1 MSRGLLA
8 LVIAAAVLGAA
19 GWLALGGG
27 DAKPPT
33 VESIP
38 GVKEPATPSTVPA
51 VQAEAAPQAQR
62 EVRQPAKPK
71 APVWAPE
78 RLQADPKWKV
88 PVDPKGYMH
97 HTLNESGLFTGNEP
111 RFDLIEKSVQL
122 SAREEINPDR
132 KRLSFSQG
140 IELDAKLEPLHKQ
153 MLDLA
158 QQEQLAK
165 GPAMHEAIEA
175 GDFVELGLA
184 AMSRVQLPKD
194 LETWQG
200 STKEI
205 EVVSYLNGRYG
216 SFGRNYLFAVIGG
229 NPAEPQKSWVVY
241 AVRSRVPDYF
251 KLRDQIDQLRSER
264 DQQARTFFAAIR

>member
-1 MSRGLLA
+1 MSRGVLA
-8 LVIAAAVLGAA
+8 LVVAATVLGGA
-19 GWLALGGG
+19 GWLAFGGG
-27 DAKPPT
+27 DAKPPS
-33 VESIP
+33 EEP
-38 GVKEPATPSTVPA
+38 GAAAKQELASSAVPA
-51 VQAEAAPQAQR
+51 QSEAVPQVQR

-78 RLQADPKWKV
+78 RLQVDPKWKV

-111 RFDLIEKSVQL
+111 RFDLVEKSMQL

-153 MLDLA
+153 LLELA
-158 QQEQLAK
+158 QQEQIAK
-165 GPAMHEAIEA
+165 GPAMHEAIE
-175 GDFVELGLA
+175 GGEFIELGLPT
-184 AMSRVQLPKD
+184 MSRVQLPKEI
-194 LETWQG
+194 ETWQG
-200 STKEI
+200 SPKEI

-241 AVRSRVPDYF
+241 AVRSRSPDYF